1 MDRTRQLVAGP
12 IKVLEKILESLRIT
26 EDNILEQSNRLVER
40 INNIIASLLFVQV
53 HTTSR
58 RYQSFPMVM
67 LVFFIRRMYF
77 SSEYMITS
85 SSMVVIV
92 KNRYP
97 FSLISEL
104 VLQLQDANYFTKL
117 DVCWSFQQC
126 LY

>member
-1 MDRTRQLVAGP
+1 MQKEKCIVVRPLEYIMDRTRQLVAGP

-104 VLQLQDANYFTKL
+104 VLQL
-117 DVCWSFQQC
+117 
-126 LY
+126 

>member
-104 VLQLQDANYFTKL
+104 VLQL
-117 DVCWSFQQC
+117 
-126 LY
+126 